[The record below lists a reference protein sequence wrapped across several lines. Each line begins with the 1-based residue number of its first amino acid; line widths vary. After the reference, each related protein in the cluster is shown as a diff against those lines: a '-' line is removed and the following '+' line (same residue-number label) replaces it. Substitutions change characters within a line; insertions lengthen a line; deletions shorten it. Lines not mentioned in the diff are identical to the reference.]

1 MAVPTDVDRRL
12 LIERLRDA
20 TELLE
25 SIAADRTVLA
35 GVSDEDRARLLQAV
49 ALVYHPDRVERR
61 RMAKVTA
68 KQRKAARVK
77 ETEGA
82 RFERRIFQSLFATKD
97 QKEGM
102 RAFVEKRPPKWKN
115 E

>member
-1 MAVPTDVDRRL
+1 MSFPADLERRT

-25 SIAADRTVLA
+25 SIATDRTVLA
-35 GVSDEDRARLLQAV
+35 GVPDEQRARLLQAV

-68 KQRKAARVK
+68 KQRKAERVRNTE
-77 ETEGA
+77 ET
-82 RFERRIFQSLFATKD
+82 RFDTGIRQLRRKPVYHSPNVF
-97 QKEGM
+97 
-102 RAFVEKRPPKWKN
+102 PP
-115 E
+115 

>member
-12 LIERLRDA
+12 LIERLLDT

-35 GVSDEDRARLLQAV
+35 DVSDDARARLLQAV
-49 ALVYHPDRVERR
+49 ALVYHPDRAERR

-68 KQRKAARVK
+68 KQR
-77 ETEGA
+77 
-82 RFERRIFQSLFATKD
+82 
-97 QKEGM
+97 
-102 RAFVEKRPPKWKN
+102 RAS
-115 E
+115 